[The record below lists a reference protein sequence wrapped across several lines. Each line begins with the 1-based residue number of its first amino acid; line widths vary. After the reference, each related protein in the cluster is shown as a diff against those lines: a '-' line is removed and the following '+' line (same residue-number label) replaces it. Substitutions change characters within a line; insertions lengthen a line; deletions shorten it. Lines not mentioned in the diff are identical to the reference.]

1 VDEDGDLV
9 CRRKRRK
16 RSVQHLIICHALATR
31 LNDVGLQVWRGAL
44 LLCDH
49 IMTCQSLDS
58 AVVLELGAGCGMT
71 SLAASLAG
79 ARTVFCTDA
88 HRPSLENAQRNAN
101 ANNVHSALRVR
112 QLDWSAV
119 DIWPQQ
125 SDDRFGWGTADLH
138 ALKRATVLLAADC
151 VYDDSGTTALVP
163 MLARLLP
170 ALDASAVCFISLE
183 RRINFCLAGLR
194 PRAPAAEHFH
204 RVLRQQKSLA
214 ATQLPTAT
222 VPQSFE
228 YERASTLELWR
239 VACDSCQM
247 QKSCVSMT

>member
-1 VDEDGDLV
+1 MDEDGDLV

-183 RRINFCLAGLR
+183 RRMNFSASQVCGRGRLL
-194 PRAPAAEHFH
+194 
-204 RVLRQQKSLA
+204 LS
-214 ATQLPTAT
+214 TSTA
-222 VPQSFE
+222 
-228 YERASTLELWR
+228 
-239 VACDSCQM
+239 
-247 QKSCVSMT
+247 SCVSRSLSLQRSCRQLLCHRVSSMSELLPWSCGVSRVTAAKCKSHA